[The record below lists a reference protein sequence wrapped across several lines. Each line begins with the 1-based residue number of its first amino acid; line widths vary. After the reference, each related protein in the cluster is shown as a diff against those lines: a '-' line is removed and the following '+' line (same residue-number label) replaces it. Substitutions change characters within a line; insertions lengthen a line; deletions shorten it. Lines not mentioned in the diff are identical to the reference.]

1 MLVILLIHKHIAN
14 SHKNVVCLFLT
25 CSSNNRT
32 SKCFGDFQQLSC
44 NGISFKGLYMMLLIA
59 NISSLVLPC
68 FSPSPGMQANHP
80 QHLKTFCRL
89 SQYITL
95 NIFLNQINKQTTC
108 QQYPLH
114 CLEGKN
120 FSKKVLL
127 LGTLY
132 LAVNFLIPLCN
143 ELFLLHFRCYFLL
156 HHFLPILPQFLP
168 LLLLFPHP
176 LHQHHFL
183 FYFLTF
189 GFWRSLYFLFNFFCS
204 LTSFFFILFP
214 LLLTNCCYWLTNR

>member
-80 QHLKTFCRL
+80 QHLKTFCRH

-95 NIFLNQINKQTTC
+95 NIFLNQINNHLPTISSSLFGGQKLFQKSSTARNSVLGC
-108 QQYPLH
+108 
-114 CLEGKN
+114 K
-120 FSKKVLL
+120 FSYSSLQWIVSPS
-127 LGTLY
+127 
-132 LAVNFLIPLCN
+132 FS
-143 ELFLLHFRCYFLL
+143 
-156 HHFLPILPQFLP
+156 
-168 LLLLFPHP
+168 LLFSSSSLSSYSSSISSTSATISSSSSSASLP
-176 LHQHHFL
+176 FL
-183 FYFLTF
+183 FSYVWLLEIIVFF
-189 GFWRSLYFLFNFFCS
+189 IQFFLFSYLF
-204 LTSFFFILFP
+204 FFFILFP

>member
-1 MLVILLIHKHIAN
+1 MLVILRIQKHIAN

-32 SKCFGDFQQLSC
+32 WKCFGDFQQLSC
-44 NGISFKGLYMMLLIA
+44 NGISFKGLHMMLLIA
-59 NISSLVLPC
+59 NISLLVLPC

-143 ELFLLHFRCYFLL
+143 ELFLHHFRCYFLL
-156 HHFLPILPQFLP
+156 HHFLPLLPQFLP
-168 LLLLFPHP
+168 LLLLFHILFISITFFSIFLP
-176 LHQHHFL
+176 LALGDHCI
-183 FYFLTF
+183 FY
-189 GFWRSLYFLFNFFCS
+189 SIFCS
-204 LTSFFFILFP
+204 LTSFSFLFCFHFF
-214 LLLTNCCYWLTNR
+214 